1 MTAIFPGSFNPF
13 TIGHKDIV
21 DRALRSIADKV
32 VIAVGINSSKQNCAD
47 AQERVAAIK
56 AIYEGNERVDVLS
69 YDCLTADIAK
79 EVGADCIL
87 RGVRSVK
94 DFEYERDIAEVNRRL
109 TGIET
114 VLLYTSPELAH
125 ISSSIVREL
134 KQYNRD
140 IEKLSNTRYS

>member
-1 MTAIFPGSFNPF
+1 MKAIFPGSFNPF

-21 DRALRSIADKV
+21 DRALRSIADRV
-32 VIAVGINSSKQNCAD
+32 VIAVGINSSKQNGAD
-47 AQERVAAIK
+47 ALERVAAIK
-56 AIYEGNERVDVLS
+56 AVYEGDERVEVIS

-79 EVGADCIL
+79 KIGADCIL

-109 TGIET
+109 TGVET
-114 VLLYTSPELAH
+114 ILLYTSPELAH

-134 KQYNRD
+134 RNFGKD
-140 IEKLSNTRYS
+140 VSALLP

>member
-13 TIGHKDIV
+13 TIGHKNIV
-21 DRALRSIADKV
+21 DRALASIADKV

-47 AQERVAAIK
+47 AQKRVEAIK
-56 AIYEGNERVDVLS
+56 ALYEGEGRVDVIS
-69 YDCLTADIAK
+69 YDCLTADIAR
-79 EVGADCIL
+79 EIGADCIL

-114 VLLYTSPELAH
+114 VLLYSEPELAH

-134 KQYNRD
+134 KQYNKD
-140 IEKLSNTRYS
+140 IENLR

>member
-13 TIGHKDIV
+13 TIGHKNIV
-21 DRALRSIADKV
+21 DRALASIADKV
-32 VIAVGINSSKQNCAD
+32 VIAVGINCSKQNCAD
-47 AQERVAAIK
+47 AQERVEAIK
-56 AIYEGNERVDVLS
+56 ALYEGEARVDVIS
-69 YDCLTADIAK
+69 YDCLTADIAR
-79 EVGADCIL
+79 EIGADCIL

-114 VLLYTSPELAH
+114 VLLYSEPELAH

-134 KQYNRD
+134 KQYNKD
-140 IEKLSNTRYS
+140 IENLR